1 MINYPARKNDQDVKE
16 RELKVFPFK
25 MSEEEDVAVVAVE
38 EAAEVAPADSPFSS
52 RGSSDAQVPIP

>member
-1 MINYPARKNDQDVKE
+1 
-16 RELKVFPFK
+16 